1 MLNRILVVCAGNIC
15 RSPFAAA
22 LLSRAL
28 PEAQIDS
35 AGLGALVGEPAA
47 KEMQEAAAAYGVDLS
62 AHRGRQLFRPQLE
75 VADMIF
81 VMEERQREIL
91 YMQYP
96 HMFGRVFLLS
106 HFSQGEMKGK
116 EIADPFRKS
125 QDVFN
130 ACAQEITMHVE
141 SIGKTLAPMIAPANM
156 DEGLRSA
163 TRSKAGQSAGR
174 ESR

>member
-22 LLSRAL
+22 LLARTL
-28 PEAQIDS
+28 PEAQVDS

-75 VADMIF
+75 AVDMIF
-81 VMEERQREIL
+81 VMEEGQRELL
-91 YMQYP
+91 YRQYP

-116 EIADPFRKS
+116 DIADPYKKD
-125 QDVFN
+125 QNAFN
-130 ACAQEITMHVE
+130 LCAQEIVTHVE
-141 SIGKTLAPMIAPANM
+141 SVSKALAPMIMPANN
-156 DEGLRSA
+156 DEDQVHA
-163 TRSKAGQSAGR
+163 NRSKAGQSTRRGCR
-174 ESR
+174 